1 MFFNDR
7 KTIGIIAENTSNEL
21 QNKICDGAIRIAR
34 DLGYNVAVFSSYGT
48 CGQNSLFC
56 KGDAQFYQLPV
67 YEELSGLILVLD
79 TMDSEINKQILV
91 DTVKKRCTCP
101 VVSMRLEYP
110 GFHSVLVD
118 NGSCMDGLIRH
129 FIEHHGY
136 KKLCFMT
143 GPKGHEDAEQR
154 LACFLQIM
162 EEYHLPVGEHQI
174 YYGDFWK
181 YHGSEA
187 CNWFLN
193 DQEKPDAILCAND
206 YMAVAVASELIARG
220 YNIPGDIS
228 VCGYDGLDFTVT
240 FSPSMTT
247 ARAPFAEM
255 GREAV
260 RLIDRLQG
268 KENVEPQNVYLKS
281 ELLLRESCGCMERND
296 TRFLNLSRTLYDKL
310 QDDNHRSIV
319 FSFMS
324 SHLASVRTMDEL
336 SVAVPDYLV
345 EFPNLRSFA
354 ICLNQDMQQDQ
365 KRDNYTDTMEVR
377 TALKDGA
384 PLPYVN
390 IPFDR
395 RQLVPIEFVDD
406 TPQCWYFAPLHFL
419 DYCLGYEAFRFE
431 DEEPAGLMNFQFD
444 VIMYNN
450 IYDTLVAAK
459 MNRII
464 NELEGTSLR
473 DALTGLYNR
482 GGFNKYGDQLFKSN
496 QEKGASVFIAV
507 VDMDNLKKVNDKYGH
522 VEGDFAIKKVA
533 DTIKTCCTDKFI
545 FGRTGGDEFY
555 CIGQGITEEDGLVC
569 MNQIEETLKA
579 FNADRAKE
587 YDIHVSHG
595 HYIDIPTADDTLDD
609 FIKVADRFMY
619 HNKIENKRRRGESL
633 R

>member
-1 MFFNDR
+1 MFFNNR
-7 KTIGIIAENTSNEL
+7 KTIGIIAENTTNEL
-21 QNKICDGAIRIAR
+21 QNKICDGAIRTAR
-34 DLGYNVAVFSSYGT
+34 DLGYNFAVFSAHGT
-48 CGQNSLFC
+48 CGQTSLFR
-56 KGDAQFYQLPV
+56 KGDAQFYQLPP
-67 YEELSGLILVLD
+67 YEELSGLILILD
-79 TMDSEINKQILV
+79 TMDNEENKQLLI

-101 VVSMRLEYP
+101 IVSMRLEYP

-118 NGSCMDGLIRH
+118 NSTCMEGLIRH
-129 FIEHHGY
+129 FIEHHGF

-143 GPKGHEDAEQR
+143 GPQGHEDAKQR
-154 LACFLQIM
+154 LACFRQIM
-162 EEYHLPVGEHQI
+162 AEYGLPVGEHQL

-181 YHGSEA
+181 YQGPEA

-193 DQEKPDAILCAND
+193 GQEKPDAILCAND

-220 YNIPGDIS
+220 YHIPGDIA

-247 ARAPFAEM
+247 ARAPFYEM
-255 GREAV
+255 GKEATL
-260 RLIDRLQG
+260 LIDRLQG
-268 KENVEPQNVYLKS
+268 KNAEPQNIYLKS

-296 TRFLNLSRTLYDKL
+296 ARFLNLSRRLYDKL
-310 QDDNHRSIV
+310 QDDNHRSII

-324 SHLASVRTMDEL
+324 SHLASVRTMNEL
-336 SVAVPDYLV
+336 SVIIPEYLV
-345 EFPNLRSFA
+345 EFANLRSFA

-365 KRDNYTDTMEVR
+365 KRDTYTDIMEVR
-377 TALKDGA
+377 TAIKDGA
-384 PLPYVN
+384 TLPYVN

-395 RQLVPIEFVDD
+395 RQLVPIELVDD
-406 TPQCWYFAPLHFL
+406 TPQVWYFAPLHFL

-431 DEEPAGLMNFQFD
+431 DEEPAGFLNFQFD

-459 MNRII
+459 MDKII
-464 NELEGTSLR
+464 AELEGTSLR

-482 GGFNKYGDQLFKSN
+482 GGFNKFGDQLFKSN
-496 QEKGASVFIAV
+496 QENGHPVFLAV
-507 VDMDNLKKVNDKYGH
+507 VDMDNLKVVNDRYGH

-533 DTIKTCCTDKFI
+533 NTIKACCADKFI

-555 CIGQGITEEDGLVC
+555 VIGQGLQEEEGIAY
-569 MNQIEETLKA
+569 MNRIEEELIA
-579 FNADRAKE
+579 FNAVRSKE
-587 YDIHVSHG
+587 YDIHVSYG
-595 HYIDIPTADDTLDD
+595 HYMDVPNGTETLDD

-619 HNKIENKRRRGESL
+619 HNKIENKKKRGESL